1 MENSFDELH
10 TAMIQGLFQT
20 VQQQQELLASMVAR
34 VTKDEATPKPV
45 TRKKRNLDAP
55 RLEPPSS
62 IDFVAFPAWQ
72 RRWADY
78 VTMTCVLEEVPDTT
92 GRQAVLRTAL
102 DDEWTTLWVTG
113 RLGIECS
120 DDTDVIQQKLYSY
133 LRRCRSPLQDRQRFH
148 ARNQEEGEDVD
159 HYLACLSQVYDA
171 CAYELDMEMI
181 CRDAS
186 IRTTFRIRQ
195 KKQDCGTD

>member
-1 MENSFDELH
+1 
-10 TAMIQGLFQT
+10 MIQGLFQT

-34 VTKDEATPKPV
+34 VTKEEATPKPV

-113 RLGIECS
+113 RLGIESS
-120 DDTDVIQQKLYSY
+120 DDLDVIQQKLYCY
-133 LRRCRSPLQDRQRFH
+133 LRRYRSRCKI
-148 ARNQEEGEDVD
+148 ARGFTPGTRKKANDVD
-159 HYLACLSQVYDA
+159 HFLVCLSQVYDA
-171 CAYELDMEMI
+171 CAYERDMEMI
-181 CRDAS
+181 CRNAS